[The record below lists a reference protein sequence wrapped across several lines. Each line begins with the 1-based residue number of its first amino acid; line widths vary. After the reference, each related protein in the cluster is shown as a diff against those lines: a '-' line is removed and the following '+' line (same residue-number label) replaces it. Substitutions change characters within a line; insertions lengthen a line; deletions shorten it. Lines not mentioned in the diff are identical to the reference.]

1 MEYNF
6 YSTPFLLNRKL
17 YLIKETSPAKTL
29 REIKS
34 ICQTLDISGPELE
47 NQFKYLKD
55 VSSPQRRPFQ
65 MSLSASS
72 LNSSYISHKPRRLMT
87 NVGKSYLSTC
97 EMNQNIKTRLNYENY
112 AKRCFYLENKLE
124 EKNAIIRDFENLC
137 HKAFEKLG
145 KLVEENSKLRVQME
159 TYKTCSPLRNIPE
172 KDQEINVLKKELKKI
187 EKKQNECNKKLTD
200 LNYNTNN
207 SNIHCHHKNKDPYQW
222 EEMRKMNEEINLLV
236 RSNKNNELQSDI
248 KFNDLKLQIQNLER
262 ELSLKSY
269 QGDLLPQSKSYLD
282 L

>member
-72 LNSSYISHKPRRLMT
+72 LNSSYISHKPRKLMT

>member
-17 YLIKETSPAKTL
+17 YLIKETSPAKTP

-97 EMNQNIKTRLNYENY
+97 EMNKNIKTRLNYENY

-159 TYKTCSPLRNIPE
+159 TNKTCSPLRSIPE
-172 KDQEINVLKKELKKI
+172 KDQDINVLKKELKKI

-207 SNIHCHHKNKDPYQW
+207 SNIHCYYKNKDPYQW

-236 RSNKNNELQSDI
+236 RSNKNNELQSEI

-282 L
+282 I

>member
-17 YLIKETSPAKTL
+17 YLIKETSPTKTPK
-29 REIKS
+29 EIRN
-34 ICQTLDISGPELE
+34 ICQTLDSSCPELE

-55 VSSPQRRPFQ
+55 VSSPQKRQFQ
-65 MSLSASS
+65 MSLSSSS
-72 LNSSYISHKPRRLMT
+72 LNSSYISYTPKRLTT
-87 NVGKSYLSTC
+87 NMGKSYLTTC
-97 EMNQNIKTRLNYENY
+97 EMNKNIKERLNYENY

-124 EKNAIIRDFENLC
+124 EKNAIIKDFENLC

-145 KLVEENSKLRVQME
+145 KLVEENSKLRVQMD
-159 TYKTCSPLRNIPE
+159 TYKTCSPLKNIPE
-172 KDQEINVLKKELKKI
+172 KDKDINILKKELKKI

-200 LNYNTNN
+200 LGYNKNN
-207 SNIHCHHKNKDPYQW
+207 SNNLFSIKNKDPYQW

-236 RSNKNNELQSDI
+236 RSNKNSELQSDI

-269 QGDLLPQSKSYLD
+269 QDDLLRQSKSYQD
-282 L
+282 I